1 MMPVIQIGPLALPA
15 PGLLLMLGIWL
26 GLSFAERFAPRRG
39 ISGDRLFNLALTGLL
54 TGLIGAR
61 LAYVLRYSA
70 AFSANPMD
78 IFSRNPG
85 LLDLWSGVW
94 IGLLGS
100 AIYLQRKKLPAW
112 QTLDALTPALAVFAI
127 ALSLSHLASGDAYG
141 APADLPWSIELWG
154 EHRHPSQI
162 YAILAAIAILIALWP
177 SRPWLLALRP
187 GAYFLIFMGVFAVA
201 QLFLEIFRGDS
212 QVITSGLRTSQL
224 IAWMVLAV
232 CLVLLGRRLDF
243 NKP

>member
-1 MMPVIQIGPLALPA
+1 MIPIIQIGPLALPA
-15 PGLLLMLGIWL
+15 PGLLVLLGIWL
-26 GLSFAERFAPRRG
+26 GLSFAERFAPRHC
-39 ISGDRLFNLALTGLL
+39 IPGDRLFNLALTGLL

-61 LAYVLRYSA
+61 LVYVLRYPA

-85 LLDLWSGVW
+85 LLDVWSGVW

-141 APADLPWSIELWG
+141 APADMSWSIELWG
-154 EHRHPSQI
+154 EHRHPSQV
-162 YAILAAIAILIALWP
+162 YATLASSAILTFLWP
-177 SRPWLLALRP
+177 SHKRLLDLQP
-187 GAYFLIFMGVFAVA
+187 GVYFLSFIALTALGY
-201 QLFLEIFRGDS
+201 LFLETFRGDS
-212 QVITSGLRTSQL
+212 QPTYWGIRSTQL
-224 IAWMVLAV
+224 FAWTMLAL
-232 CLVLLGRRLDF
+232 CLGLLGHRLNF
-243 NKP
+243 HKP